1 MVDNASRPIAY
12 KCPSCRAKLESVAEL
27 GGKEDK
33 CPQCGATC
41 LVPMTRQQRAEERQR
56 REQERQEAS
65 HRQWEEQ
72 VKAVQEKY
80 CAACGIPIH
89 FGAYTSKGHVL
100 CHGCRQQAERATAWA
115 ERATVR
121 RELGLPDKPS
131 DAPRS
136 PLAVAL
142 ALWFIFGILVIL
154 VVLLSQMVGLL
165 SQMHVY

>member
-1 MVDNASRPIAY
+1 MVNNATRPITY
-12 KCPSCRAKLESVAEL
+12 KCPSCRAKLESPAEL

-89 FGAYTSKGHVL
+89 FSAYTSKGHVL
-100 CHGCRQQAERATAWA
+100 CHGCRQQA